1 MLRVRPYKAK
11 KIIINNNNN
20 NKRSQ
25 LAGKE
30 RSPGKAHDDVWSP
43 KTLSVKT
50 VRYEEERLLEVY
62 TDEAYDKRVKD
73 INQKINELITE
84 LQK

>member
-50 VRYEEERLLEVY
+50 VRYEEERGHICQNL
-62 TDEAYDKRVKD
+62 
-73 INQKINELITE
+73 NQWSELI
-84 LQK
+84 LPKDLNS